1 MIFNKRALYTIIVF
15 IILLLIGYLWYVD
28 ELQFIGQ
35 KTQLTKAQIT
45 KTRFHHIG
53 RGYYMQNVVYEFTYK
68 NKKYIGEFEA
78 GKIMGKRNIGEYV
91 QIKFST
97 YNPDHSKLIGVYNK

>member
-1 MIFNKRALYTIIVF
+1 MIFNKRVFYTIIVF
-15 IILLLIGYLWYVD
+15 IALLFTSYLWYVD

-53 RGYYMQNVVYEFTYK
+53 RGYYMQTVNYEFEYN
-68 NKKYIGEFEA
+68 NKKYTGEFEV
-78 GKIMGKRNIGEYV
+78 GKIMGKRDVGEHI

-97 YNPDHSKLIGVYNK
+97 YNPNHSKLIGIYNK